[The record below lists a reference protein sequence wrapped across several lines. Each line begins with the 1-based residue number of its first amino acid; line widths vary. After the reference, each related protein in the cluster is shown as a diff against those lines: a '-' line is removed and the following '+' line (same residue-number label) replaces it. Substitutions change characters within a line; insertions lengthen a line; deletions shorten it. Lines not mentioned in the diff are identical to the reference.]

1 MPTPT
6 TANADEHSLWQPCSR
21 QHRWKGG
28 AEQSLCG
35 LCMQPSSEAS
45 NHTAGKY
52 KHTRKRQPCETFEL
66 ITDEVCATILRRQC
80 MCACVRCE
88 HV

>member
-35 LCMQPSSEAS
+35 HCMQPSTETSDHPAC
-45 NHTAGKY
+45 KY

-66 ITDEVCATILRRQC
+66 ITDEVCPTILHTQWLENV
-80 MCACVRCE
+80 CVR
-88 HV
+88 V